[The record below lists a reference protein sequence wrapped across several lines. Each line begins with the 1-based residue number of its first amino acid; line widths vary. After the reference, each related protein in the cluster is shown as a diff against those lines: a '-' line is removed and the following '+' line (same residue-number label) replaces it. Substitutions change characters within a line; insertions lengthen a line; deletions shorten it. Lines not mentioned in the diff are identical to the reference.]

1 MIELRKA
8 SPKAIRFACTHF
20 HYAKRVPAVSFAYNV
35 YENSQ
40 WCGVII
46 FSSGATVNIAKVF
59 GCVQGEVLELVRV
72 ALNGR
77 QNKTSQCVAMA
88 LRRLHHDAPYVKI
101 VVSYADR
108 NQGHIGIIYQ
118 ATNWLYWGT
127 TDQWAKSRKADS
139 FIIFGQKYHP
149 RSLHSKGYHQSVEWL
164 KENVDPNAS
173 ECFGLPKHK
182 YLFVFDKRLK
192 RKLQK
197 KALPYPKEVEGNDNS
212 TVETQNQGGV

>member
-8 SPKAIRFACTHF
+8 STKAIRFACTHF

-46 FSSGATVNIAKVF
+46 FSPGATVNIAKMF
-59 GCVQGEVLELVRV
+59 DCVQGEVLELVRI

-77 QNKTSQCVAMA
+77 QSKTSQCVAMA
-88 LRRLHHDAPYVKI
+88 LRKLHRDAPYVKI
-101 VVSYADR
+101 VVSYADQ
-108 NQGHIGIIYQ
+108 NQGHI
-118 ATNWLYWGT
+118 
-127 TDQWAKSRKADS
+127 
-139 FIIFGQKYHP
+139 GQKYHP
-149 RSLHSKGYHQSVEWL
+149 RSLHSKGYRQSVEWL
-164 KENVDPNAS
+164 RENVDPNAS

-182 YLFVFDKRLK
+182 YIFVFDKRLK

-212 TVETQNQGGV
+212 TVETQNQSGV